1 MLTKRRR
8 GLKGEPSPGVP
19 PLRAAPP
26 PAALAT
32 PWGWRWTKE
41 RVVEDADPYGGW
53 KTGRVPRDILRG
65 YPTPGRGSAERSDA
79 GGDRS
84 SGTSRTPSPTGRLR
98 QREVSDN
105 TASGRGWNPAPTG
118 GWRNTVGSAET
129 VTAGRRGRRPLRGF
143 ACLTVVRKKNAASG
157 RHFSL
162 CVLVYIT
169 IAFLGQMSWQVPQ
182 AMHLSSSRVQ
192 VLAARSTARAPA
204 GHFLAQSVQ

>member
-1 MLTKRRR
+1 M
-8 GLKGEPSPGVP
+8 
-19 PLRAAPP
+19 RAAPP

-105 TASGRGWNPAPTG
+105 TASGRGGTPPLQGAG
-118 GWRNTVGSAET
+118 ET
-129 VTAGRRGRRPLRGF
+129 WWGRRGPLRRDVEDAVPYG
-143 ACLTVVRKKNAASG
+143 ALPVSRLYERKMPPQG
-157 RHFSL
+157 GIFSL
-162 CVLVYIT
+162 CVFVYIT

>member
-1 MLTKRRR
+1 MARWAVDERSGRR
-8 GLKGEPSPGVP
+8 GRR
-19 PLRAAPP
+19 PLRAAARP
-26 PAALAT
+26 
-32 PWGWRWTKE
+32 
-41 RVVEDADPYGGW
+41 DC
-53 KTGRVPRDILRG
+53 VPRSLTG
-65 YPTPGRGSAERSDA
+65 EGRGVGNGENTAT
-79 GGDRS
+79 GGVFDFIF
-84 SGTSRTPSPTGRLR
+84 GTSRTPSPTGRLR

-118 GWRNTVGSAET
+118 GWRNTVGSAVT